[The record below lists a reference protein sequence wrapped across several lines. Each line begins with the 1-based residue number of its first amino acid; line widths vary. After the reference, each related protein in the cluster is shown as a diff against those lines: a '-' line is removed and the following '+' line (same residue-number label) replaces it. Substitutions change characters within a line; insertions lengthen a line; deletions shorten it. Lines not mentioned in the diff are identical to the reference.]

1 MGGRSWEG
9 GPPAHLRVRASR
21 VSGSSFKLR
30 LVFFPSHGGPE
41 GGGGGPPLLLLVAMG
56 KLDAVP
62 RDLDSDS
69 LTPARGARLYTRR
82 GGGFSS
88 PGLLS

>member
-1 MGGRSWEG
+1 MGG
-9 GPPAHLRVRASR
+9 GPTC
-21 VSGSSFKLR
+21 SSKSACLAR
-30 LVFFPSHGGPE
+30 QWVVFQTKTGFLPLTRGARGRR
-41 GGGGGPPLLLLVAMG
+41 GGPPLLLLVAMG